1 MKPVAKVTKLDCT
14 ASKDDPV
21 SSRRSNIAARY
32 RFTGSQDA
40 ERRFQTLIQFL
51 AEQLER
57 KK

>member
-1 MKPVAKVTKLDCT
+1 MKPVAKVTKLDGAAT
-14 ASKDDPV
+14 KDDPV
-21 SSRRSNIAARY
+21 SSRRSSIAAKY

-40 ERRFQTLIQFL
+40 ERRFQTLIQLL

>member
-1 MKPVAKVTKLDCT
+1 MKPGVRIHKLDG
-14 ASKDDPV
+14 AAAKDDPV

-32 RFTGSQDA
+32 RFTDSQAA

-51 AEQLER
+51 AEQLEP